1 MCPDIFIDPKAKE
14 SIGVLSPGQIII
26 SHDVGLVEFKVSQV
40 ILFYVTVL
48 FGFLEFL

>member
-14 SIGVLSPGQIII
+14 SVDALSPGQIII
-26 SHDVGLVEFKVSQV
+26 SHNIGLVEFKVSEV